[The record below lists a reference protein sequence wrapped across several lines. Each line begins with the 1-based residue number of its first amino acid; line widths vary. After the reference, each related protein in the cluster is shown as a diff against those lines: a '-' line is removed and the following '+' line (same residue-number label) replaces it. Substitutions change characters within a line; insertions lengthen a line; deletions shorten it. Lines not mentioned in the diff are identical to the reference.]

1 MSANPYIESVLS
13 VSELN
18 EQIKSLLETTFAR
31 VRVEGEISNLT
42 YHNSGHIYFSIK
54 DDKSNIRCV
63 MFRGNASRLKFRL
76 EQGQSIVVDGAI
88 SLYVP
93 RGDYQVNCFSIEP
106 SGVGALALAF
116 KQLQEKLREKGW
128 FDHSLKKTI
137 PKFPKHIVLVT
148 SATGAALQD
157 MKRVAEKRWKLL
169 KITVIDTLVQGEG
182 SVHNIVRHIG
192 YADSL
197 GADVMIVGRGGGSI
211 EDLWAFNEEKVAQ
224 AIFEA
229 KTPVV
234 SAVGHEVDV
243 MISDFVADLRAPTP
257 SAAMEMILPDEN
269 EMLMYLD
276 SLMEEMVRHQNRILH
291 TKQEI
296 LKHLNEAYQRHS
308 IENKIA
314 AFEQDIKRI
323 KTQLDQQL
331 AYSFRRLETTLPELY
346 LQLNRAMQQKFSEK
360 ENLLKTIISTY
371 ETNNPAKKSKKGY
384 AQVIKEGKVVSLSE
398 IAVNEAFSL
407 QDFEYKIDVTATK
420 KSPI

>member
-76 EQGQSIVVDGAI
+76 ESGQSIVVDGAI

-106 SGVGALALAF
+106 SGIGALALAF

-128 FDHSLKKTI
+128 FDHSLKKPI
-137 PKFPKHIVLVT
+137 PKFPNHVVLVT

-182 SVHNIVRHIG
+182 SVDNIVHHIR

-197 GADVMIVGRGGGSI
+197 NADVMIVGRGGGSI

-224 AIFEA
+224 AIYEA
-229 KTPVV
+229 KTPIV
-234 SAVGHEVDV
+234 SAIGHEVDV

-257 SAAMEMILPDEN
+257 SAAIEMILPDEN

-276 SLMEEMVRHQNRILH
+276 SLMEEMIRHQNRILH
-291 TKQEI
+291 TRQEA

-314 AFEQDIKRI
+314 AFETEIKRI
-323 KTQLDQQL
+323 RTQLDQQL
-331 AYSFRRLETTLPELY
+331 AYGFKRLETNLPELFSR
-346 LQLNRAMQQKFSEK
+346 LDRAMQQKISEK
-360 ENLLKTIISTY
+360 ENLLKTIISAY
-371 ETNNPAKKSKKGY
+371 ETNNPARKSKKGY
-384 AQVIKEGKVVSLSE
+384 AQIIKEGKAVSLSE

-407 QDFEYKIDVTATK
+407 QDSEYKIDVTATK
-420 KSPI
+420 KSSI